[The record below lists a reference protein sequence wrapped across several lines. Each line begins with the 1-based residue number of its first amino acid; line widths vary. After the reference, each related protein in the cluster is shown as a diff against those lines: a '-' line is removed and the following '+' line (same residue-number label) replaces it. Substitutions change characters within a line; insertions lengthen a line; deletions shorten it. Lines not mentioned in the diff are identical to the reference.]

1 MCTSEE
7 DRNLTKLRAALLA
20 DDWAV
25 RFNAGLDLVKL
36 GHVDGIPAVLGLI
49 EGLGHQSRAVR
60 NFHAGKALIQFGRQ
74 SNSGSGC

>member
-25 RFNAGLDLVKL
+25 RFNAGLDLVWKL
-36 GHVDGIPAVLGLI
+36 GHVDGIPALI

-60 NFHAGKALIQFGRQ
+60 NFHAGKALIQFGRP

>member
-36 GHVDGIPAVLGLI
+36 GQTDGIPALI
-49 EGLGHQSRAVR
+49 EGLEHHSRAVR

-74 SNSGSGC
+74 CNSGSGC

>member
-1 MCTSEE
+1 MYLP
-7 DRNLTKLRAALLA
+7 DRNSTQLRAALLA
-20 DDWAV
+20 DDWDV

-36 GHVDGIPAVLGLI
+36 GQTDGIPALI

-60 NFHAGKALIQFGRQ
+60 NFHAGKALIQFGRP

>member
-36 GHVDGIPAVLGLI
+36 VLSQLEYDEQADANLSPLLRGRGLEPAPYSIRG
-49 EGLGHQSRAVR
+49 
-60 NFHAGKALIQFGRQ
+60 
-74 SNSGSGC
+74 